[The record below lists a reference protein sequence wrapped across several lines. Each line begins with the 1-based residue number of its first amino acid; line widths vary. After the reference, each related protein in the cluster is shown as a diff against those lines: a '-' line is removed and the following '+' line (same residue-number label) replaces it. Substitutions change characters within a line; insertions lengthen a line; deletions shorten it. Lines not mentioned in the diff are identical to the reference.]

1 MTADD
6 DKPRLELVADNDAFP
21 DEAAEDAVS
30 ADDGEAVVAATE
42 TGDAEETA
50 GDGAPD
56 PQHLRLLEA
65 ILFASAEPMSDKK
78 LANRLPEGADVKGLL
93 TALAA
98 EYAERGVNLVH
109 AGASWAFRT
118 APDLTAQLN
127 REVEVQRRL
136 SRAAVETLAIIAYH
150 QPITRAEIEDIR
162 GVSVSKGTVDVLLEA
177 GWVKPGRRRE
187 TPGRPLTWRTTDDF
201 LDHFGLE
208 DTKSLPGIKELRAA
222 GLLESGPALNI
233 YRERH
238 GIDADGDGDGET
250 AAVSDEEDTGLLPIN
265 PVNTET
271 EEEAIEPLDPQ
282 GG

>member
-1 MTADD
+1 MTPDSE
-6 DKPRLELVADNDAFP
+6 KPKLELVADNDAMP
-21 DEAAEDAVS
+21 EEAAADIAAV
-30 ADDGEAVVAATE
+30 AE
-42 TGDAEETA
+42 T
-50 GDGAPD
+50 DGAPD
-56 PQHLRLLEA
+56 PEHLRLLEA

-78 LANRLPEGADVKGLL
+78 LIHRLPDGADVKGLL
-93 TALAA
+93 AALAA
-98 EYAERGVNLVH
+98 EYEGRGVNLVR

-118 APDLTAQLN
+118 APDLTGQLN
-127 REVEVQRRL
+127 REIEVQRRL

-208 DTKSLPGIKELRAA
+208 DTKSLPGIKELKAA
-222 GLLESGPALNI
+222 GLLETGPALNI
-233 YRERH
+233 YRERQ
-238 GIDADGDGDGET
+238 GDGGDADGEGDAEN
-250 AAVSDEEDTGLLPIN
+250 ASASNDEDTGLLPIN

-271 EEEAIEPLDPQ
+271 DEEAPEPLDPH
-282 GG
+282 GE